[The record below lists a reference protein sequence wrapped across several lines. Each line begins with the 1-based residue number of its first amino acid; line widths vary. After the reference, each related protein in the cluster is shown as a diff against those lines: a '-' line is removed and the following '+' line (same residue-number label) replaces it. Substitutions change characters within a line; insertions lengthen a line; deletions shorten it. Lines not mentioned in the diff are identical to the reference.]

1 MKQKLIIAA
10 LLLSAAAPAI
20 AQTVV
25 TAPLPLT
32 VDSFAA
38 KISRQTKPQIIDVRT
53 PEEYA
58 MNHINGAVNIDLKA
72 TNYLE
77 GLNQF
82 DKKKPVFIYAI
93 QNYRPG
99 LLAVELREKGYAEV
113 YELKSGIAN
122 WIGSGRPYY
131 SSIKNVVSFAE
142 YKKTIA
148 DNKLVLVDIGTKYCG
163 ACMKVKQI
171 IDSLKSENN
180 NSYEIVQLE
189 LYENAELAA
198 GLKEIQAVP
207 TVLLYKNGQIAWK
220 KTGLTFTKAE
230 INDAI
235 TKNK

>member
-1 MKQKLIIAA
+1 MKLYILTVAFTLTLTPLFAQKEISPSVI
-10 LLLSAAAPAI
+10 P
-20 AQTVV
+20 
-25 TAPLPLT
+25 
-32 VDSFAA
+32 VDSFAS
-38 KISRQTKPQIIDVRT
+38 KMGRQSKPQIIDVRT